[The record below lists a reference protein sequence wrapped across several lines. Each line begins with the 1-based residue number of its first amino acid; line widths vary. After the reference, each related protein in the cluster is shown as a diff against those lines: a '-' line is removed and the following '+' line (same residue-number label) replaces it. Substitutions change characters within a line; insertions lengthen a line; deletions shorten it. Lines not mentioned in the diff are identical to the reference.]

1 VLVAHRCFLV
11 VESVP
16 RFCPRAKRVYPTAR
30 ARIRRWVANA
40 QTEELTREL
49 FAALV
54 CESGGVYFEMG
65 YPFARSSQSPQS

>member
-1 VLVAHRCFLV
+1 
-11 VESVP
+11 
-16 RFCPRAKRVYPTAR
+16 VYPTAG

-54 CESGGVYFEMG
+54 CESGGVYFEMS
-65 YPFARSSQSPQS
+65 YPFARSSLSPHS

>member
-1 VLVAHRCFLV
+1 VLVALRCFLV

-16 RFCPRAKRVYPTAR
+16 TFCPRAKPVYPTAW

-49 FAALV
+49 FADLV

-65 YPFARSSQSPQS
+65 YPFARPSQSRHS